1 LSVFLVYIPVSIRY
15 FIGVSFPPELAIIYL
30 SIYGAI
36 RAWRRRTNN
45 IQQTSISGLPN
56 FVALTSSHVESGKD
70 VIVAVVGRYEEMLAT
85 LPRELH
91 GECATQIARRLSV
104 GSGAAQ
110 IYHGDGGHFA
120 WCEEARPLDV
130 QLSHLE
136 GLRALFSA
144 PLQVGTHTFDT
155 NIHFGLDRNEG
166 IDLLTRVNSALAS
179 ANDALSSGRAVEV
192 FEAHRLAEA
201 PWELSCT
208 PGLMKGCAMAISGWL
223 SSRSG
228 IFTANGSL
236 ALKR

>member
-1 LSVFLVYIPVSIRY
+1 
-15 FIGVSFPPELAIIYL
+15 LAIIYL
-30 SIYGAI
+30 SYGSI

-70 VIVAVVGRYEEMLAT
+70 VLWLWLVGMKRAGA

-166 IDLLTRVNSALAS
+166 IDPLTRVNSALAS
-179 ANDALSSGRAVEV
+179 AMM
-192 FEAHRLAEA
+192 H
-201 PWELSCT
+201 
-208 PGLMKGCAMAISGWL
+208 
-223 SSRSG
+223 
-228 IFTANGSL
+228 
-236 ALKR
+236 